1 MNLTSVFL
9 EIKTYIVLL
18 SLKSERKLVKIA
30 HDSRQK
36 LLQDEK
42 ACKNTSGNHC
52 IAMQLVQVMMK
63 KEQIGSLPIMERS
76 MKENS

>member
-9 EIKTYIVLL
+9 QIKTYIVLF

-42 ACKNTSGNHC
+42 ACKNTSGDQGIISFDSNDGTPSSSP
-52 IAMQLVQVMMK
+52 VT
-63 KEQIGSLPIMERS
+63 
-76 MKENS
+76 NSNG

>member
-9 EIKTYIVLL
+9 QIKTYIVLF

-36 LLQDEK
+36 LLQDKK
-42 ACKNTSGNHC
+42 ACKNTSGDQD
-52 IAMQLVQVMMK
+52 IAMQLVTVETDFFGQN
-63 KEQIGSLPIMERS
+63 EF
-76 MKENS
+76 